1 VTYGKKQQSTLEEK
15 CSTILEENTVKMEAV
30 WVQVK
35 TVMIQLKNEIKADDD
50 RFEDEIK
57 EAKVQEMIQR
67 KNNNQLV
74 MFHKQRVK
82 MEAVAE

>member
-1 VTYGKKQQSTLEEK
+1 
-15 CSTILEENTVKMEAV
+15 MEAV

>member
-1 VTYGKKQQSTLEEK
+1 MTYGKKQQSTLEEK